1 MTDIETPDLHQQR
14 LLYVAENLRATQARD
29 VLDLGCGSG
38 GLLQYLLQVEQFK
51 RVVGVELDGEL
62 LAQAKFRL
70 ADLPR
75 APQCLELICGSYTDD
90 QQPLQHFSA
99 AAMVETIEH
108 IPPAQL
114 SAVEKAVFASF
125 QPGHLVITTPNAD
138 YNPLFGLA
146 EGEYRDPDHKFEW
159 SRERFQQWARG
170 VAKRNDY
177 QVRFTGIGEW
187 HDSLGQPTQ
196 LAHFTNTLVIK
207 RPPSHMTGRAGVARL
222 A

>member
-1 MTDIETPDLHQQR
+1 MTDLETPDLHQQR
-14 LLYVAENLRATQARD
+14 LIYVAEQLRATQAQD

-38 GLLQYLLQVEQFK
+38 GLLQYLLQVEQFE

-75 APQCLELICGSYTDD
+75 AKQCLELICGSYTDD
-90 QQPLQHFSA
+90 KQPLKHFSA

-114 SAVEKAVFASF
+114 SALEKAVFANF
-125 QPGHLVITTPNAD
+125 RPAYLVITTPNAD
-138 YNPLFGLA
+138 YNPLLGLD

-159 SRERFQQWARG
+159 SRGRFQQWARG
-170 VAKRNDY
+170 VAKRHGY
-177 QVRFTGIGEW
+177 RVRFTGIGEW
-187 HDSLGQPTQ
+187 HDALGQPTQ
-196 LAHFTNTLVIK
+196 LAHFTHKLTEK
-207 RPPSHMTGRAGVARL
+207 TPSQPLGREGVAHL
-222 A
+222 V